1 MDVRNTLTMISL
13 AAIWGGSFLFLR
25 MAAPVVGP
33 FVVAA
38 SRLCGAALLL
48 LPLVV
53 YRGDLS
59 SIRRHRGA
67 LLLGGMLSSG
77 LPFIGLSLAAKR
89 LPAGLMSILN
99 ATTPM
104 WGALIGWAWHGERLH
119 PARMVGLGVG
129 LAGVV
134 LLASGASASASDGFP
149 LGAWALMLVST
160 MSYAFFAHYAR
171 TYLQSLNPISNTV
184 GTLGLSGLVMLL
196 PALYWGPHGAIH
208 DVQVSHW
215 HEVPHITWLALSAL
229 SFVCTGLAYMVFY
242 RLLDQIGPT
251 RALTVTFLIPVFG
264 MLWGALL
271 LGEQVTT
278 RMVASAGVIAAGTW
292 LANRPA

>member
-77 LPFIGLSLAAKR
+77 LPFIGLSLAAKQ
-89 LPAGLMSILN
+89 LPG
-99 ATTPM
+99 
-104 WGALIGWAWHGERLH
+104 
-119 PARMVGLGVG
+119 
-129 LAGVV
+129 
-134 LLASGASASASDGFP
+134 
-149 LGAWALMLVST
+149 
-160 MSYAFFAHYAR
+160 
-171 TYLQSLNPISNTV
+171 
-184 GTLGLSGLVMLL
+184 
-196 PALYWGPHGAIH
+196 
-208 DVQVSHW
+208 
-215 HEVPHITWLALSAL
+215 
-229 SFVCTGLAYMVFY
+229 
-242 RLLDQIGPT
+242 
-251 RALTVTFLIPVFG
+251 
-264 MLWGALL
+264 
-271 LGEQVTT
+271 
-278 RMVASAGVIAAGTW
+278 
-292 LANRPA
+292 